1 MTKEVIVKVTGLQ
14 YMEEENE
21 PIELITKGEY
31 YNKNGKHYLIYDE
44 IVEGVEGI
52 SKCTVKFKE
61 GSFEILKKGS
71 TNVHMVFEN
80 GKKNVTYYGTPFG
93 NVLLGLDTRGVEVEE
108 KEEEISI
115 EVRYGMDVNYEF
127 LADCHI
133 RMNICSIN
141 SEDFKLVS

>member
-14 YMEEENE
+14 YLEKENE
-21 PIELITKGEY
+21 PVELITKGEY

-93 NVLLGLDTRGVEVEE
+93 NILLGLDTRGVEVEE

-127 LADCHI
+127 LAECHI
-133 RMNICSIN
+133 RMNICSAN
-141 SEDFKLVS
+141 SEDFKLVG